1 MWGIAFGR
9 PWSQVRKW
17 ESEQVSENC
26 MKTWLSKFKIS
37 NALDEGGVAPKY
49 SVTSDAECEEVR
61 QFEEAAR
68 SLDRRLKSA
77 QPLRAAPAGLHAS
90 VMQAVLGAS
99 RIRERQPVPT
109 VLRWLPA
116 PALAL
121 LVVVGV
127 WWTLSRP
134 ETEPQPL
141 VTAAAALEQSHQL
154 TQQAPAAVLTPLS
167 KEMENLNRDLLNAV
181 ELLVASV
188 P

>member
-1 MWGIAFGR
+1 
-9 PWSQVRKW
+9 
-17 ESEQVSENC
+17 

-37 NALDEGGVAPKY
+37 SELNDDGAAPKH
-49 SVTSDAECEEVR
+49 SSTSDAECEEVR
-61 QFEEAAR
+61 EFEKAVR

-77 QPLRAAPAGLHAS
+77 KPGQQVPSGLHAS

-99 RIRERQPVPT
+99 RIREQQSAPAI
-109 VLRWLPA
+109 LRWLPA

-121 LVVVGV
+121 LVVAGA

-141 VTAAAALEQSHQL
+141 VTAAAALEQGHQL
-154 TQQAPAAVLTPLS
+154 TQQAPAAVLAPLS
-167 KEMENLNRDLLNAV
+167 KEMEKLNRDLLNAV